1 VEEGSWLLWLIGGIG
16 IGALAVVIASAKE
29 GEDRRARSISA
40 ETAERSSSGPGGQRS
55 ASAKKR
61 AGQEGEAAPPKE
73 GKRFL
78 IIPPPDQ
85 PRIEAVAPKNKP
97 GGGPR

>member
-1 VEEGSWLLWLIGGIG
+1 MEEGSWLLWLIGGIG
-16 IGALAVVIASAKE
+16 IGAFAVVIASAKE
-29 GEDRRARSISA
+29 GEDRRARSSA
-40 ETAERSSSGPGGQRS
+40 ETAERSSSGPDGQRS

-61 AGQEGEAAPPKE
+61 AGQEGEAAPPQE

-97 GGGPR
+97 GGDPR